1 MITIDR
7 SYDVSL
13 IDSIIRNPS
22 IYASMSDDSCPKDS
36 SDVTI
41 AGLID
46 TCIFPV
52 VRMDGAVAGCFMLEP
67 HNNVFVAH
75 TALLPIC
82 RGKDAIRAGKELL
95 KWVFSNTECRELTSY
110 AFSDS
115 PHVDWFARAVGL
127 HVTGTDDY
135 PNTRNGKKV
144 SITKFSILKDQF
156 IE

>member
-7 SYDVSL
+7 SYDVDL

-22 IYASMSDDSCPKDS
+22 IYASMSDDSCP
-36 SDVTI
+36 SDPSRVTV

-46 TCIFPV
+46 TFVFLLVKMDDV
-52 VRMDGAVAGCFMLEP
+52 VSGCFMLEP
-67 HNNVFVAH
+67 HGTTYCAH
-75 TALLPIC
+75 TALLPVC
-82 RGKDAIRAGKELL
+82 RGRNAIKAGIEMLKYVFGRTDCKE
-95 KWVFSNTECRELTSY
+95 VSSY

-127 HVTGTDDY
+127 HVTGVDDY
-135 PNTRNGKKV
+135 PNTRNGKPV
-144 SITKFSILKDQF
+144 SVTNFSILKDQF